1 MLKVEFILG
10 GYLHLQLKRIQEAF
24 CKIKNWTV
32 FNCQFQAFFTSITL
46 ICMIKLTDNVMKTF
60 QVVDHSFSLRFA
72 LARFVSNMS
81 VTNLAGCFFRNDV
94 WNLLEIF
101 PSIWSHAA
109 TSGFSGNISC
119 LFWKMKMKSFNLKFR
134 LSFLLSVEIT
144 KRKYLLDSS

>member
-1 MLKVEFILG
+1 MLKKEFILG
-10 GYLHLQLKRIQEAF
+10 GYLHLQLKGIQEALCNLRIELYLSASF
-24 CKIKNWTV
+24 KL
-32 FNCQFQAFFTSITL
+32 FFTSITL

-101 PSIWSHAA
+101 PSI
-109 TSGFSGNISC
+109 
-119 LFWKMKMKSFNLKFR
+119 
-134 LSFLLSVEIT
+134 
-144 KRKYLLDSS
+144 